1 MLLVVFEQTGS
12 EISWGKW
19 AVQEISEVLEPYDHA
34 LHASIGLPL
43 RDRLTTSQAKMVS
56 LGA

>member
-19 AVQEISEVLEPYDHA
+19 AVQESSEALELHDHA
-34 LHASIGLPL
+34 FHASIGVPP
-43 RDRLTTSQAKMVS
+43 RDRLTTSQGKMV
-56 LGA
+56 

>member
-19 AVQEISEVLEPYDHA
+19 AVQGFSEALELYDHA
-34 LHASIGLPL
+34 LHVSIGLPL
-43 RDRLTTSQAKMVS
+43 RDRLTTSQAKMAS
-56 LGA
+56 LGT